1 MERRTISDLEKYCK
15 MCPKHEYCKLYNED
29 RIKIETCTIRGGI
42 ETGYNS
48 AINGGEQQANKDLP
62 CWHRAFEICT
72 ETPYGKST
80 HDDIW
85 HLDAERGSLIYIP
98 AGSTTARC
106 LLLKELLE
114 KLPKEKGL

>member
-15 MCPKHEYCKLYNED
+15 MSPKHEYCKLYNED